1 MRRKLSLIAL
11 LALVSACVDYGRV
24 PMMGTA
30 ERQDQDLVDA
40 DVAPTPEDDAQ
51 AALTGDDGDTVNI
64 LGDEKEEPAEERAS
78 APVAA
83 AEPAPAPQ
91 QPDEE
96 TVVDESSAINETIVS
111 GDQPEAPAAA
121 QPVAQAAPAVATAP
135 AAASAEEEDEE
146 DDEDEESDADHPS
159 TQPSAF
165 GTRGLYKV
173 GNPYLIDGV
182 PYYPHEDYEYS
193 EIGTASWY
201 GDSFHGQRTANGEV
215 FDKEKLTAAHRTL
228 PMPALVRVTNM
239 DTGVSINVKVNDRG
253 PFARDRIIDLS
264 SAAAD
269 ALDMKAT
276 GTARVKV
283 EILADESRA
292 LKRLAMDS
300 KDTSMYDN
308 YGVTVMP
315 GGGRKAVKESS
326 YNQSN
331 GYALVKSAPPE
342 EHIPEG
348 AITPVAT
355 VKGGFYVQAA
365 AFYTFARAD
374 GLKTKLSGIGP
385 AKIFKAVQDG
395 EVYYKVRFG
404 EFSTKDEAAKVQK
417 DVRAAG
423 IPDAR
428 IIKKADGSFKWD
440 L

>member
-1 MRRKLSLIAL
+1 MIRKSPLIAL
-11 LALVSACVDYGRV
+11 LAFASACVDYGSV

-30 ERQDQDLVDA
+30 ERQDQDIA
-40 DVAPTPEDDAQ
+40 AAPTPEEDARAAADDA
-51 AALTGDDGDTVNI
+51 DDGDTVNI
-64 LGDEKEEPAEERAS
+64 LQD
-78 APVAA
+78 APVEATAPAPAAAPNPAA
-83 AEPAPAPQ
+83 AENQIEGETAVIDENAVEETVVAGAEPAAAPLPPPAPAP
-91 QPDEE
+91 
-96 TVVDESSAINETIVS
+96 
-111 GDQPEAPAAA
+111 AA
-121 QPVAQAAPAVATAP
+121 
-135 AAASAEEEDEE
+135 E
-146 DDEDEESDADHPS
+146 DDEDDDDDEDMDADPDHPS

-165 GTRGLYKV
+165 GTTGLYKV

-215 FDKEKLTAAHRTL
+215 FDKDKLTAAHRTL
-228 PMPALVRVTNM
+228 PMPSLVRVTNM

-283 EILADESRA
+283 EILAAESKA
-292 LKRLAMDS
+292 LKRLAMES
-300 KDTSMYDN
+300 KDTGIYDN
-308 YGVTVMP
+308 YGVTVKP
-315 GGGRKAVKESS
+315 GGGRKTESS
-326 YNQSN
+326 QYNQSN
-331 GYALVKSAPPE
+331 GYALVKGE
-342 EHIPEG
+342 TENIPEG

-374 GLKTKLSGIGP
+374 GLKAKLANIGS

-395 EVYYKVRFG
+395 DVYYKVRFG
-404 EFSTKDEAAKVQK
+404 EFNTKDEAAKVQK
-417 DVRAAG
+417 AVRAAG

-428 IIKKADGSFKWD
+428 IIQKADGSFKWD
-440 L
+440 M